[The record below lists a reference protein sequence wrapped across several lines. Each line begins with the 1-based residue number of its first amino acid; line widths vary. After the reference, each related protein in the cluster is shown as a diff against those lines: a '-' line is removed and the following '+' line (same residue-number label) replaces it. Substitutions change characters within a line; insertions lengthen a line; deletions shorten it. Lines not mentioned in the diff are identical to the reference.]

1 MMWYNTIS
9 EVQEVKK
16 FFLSKGNKIFFIM
29 ISLLFTQAI
38 FPITF
43 KYDTGEN
50 LVTKKKEE
58 DAKEKRIKSVLNAI
72 RRHNNK
78 YVQFYLAIEKNI
90 KNRCIVFS
98 NIFFILRLW

>member
-16 FFLSKGNKIFFIM
+16 FFLFKGNKIFFIM

-90 KNRCIVFS
+90 KNPFQ
-98 NIFFILRLW
+98 